1 MSEPE
6 SKVNKETAAA
16 TEEEAA
22 ASITT
27 NEVRPGP
34 SLTRF
39 RLTRLRLTR
48 FSPLD
53 HLVAF
58 ALTLRCPRHMSE
70 PDPLVHPDPTTT
82 AS

>member
-1 MSEPE
+1 MSEPD
-6 SKVNKETAAA
+6 SKVNKEAAAA
-16 TEEEAA
+16 TEEEPAA
-22 ASITT
+22 TTTT
-27 NEVRPGP
+27 NQERPGP

-39 RLTRLRLTR
+39 TLTR
-48 FSPLD
+48 FRPLD

-58 ALTLRCPRHMSE
+58 ALPLRCPRHMSE